1 MCMLNKTPLPIS
13 HSKVLIIGN
22 RSYKNLGDELIL
34 IGTIKLL
41 LEQHNS
47 IVIQAYDPKRL
58 GDFLKQF
65 VAMDHITLVTEIPK
79 GARSMMRY
87 IWTGKI
93 RERATLWSCDQVI
106 VGWGEILTEE
116 NPNSY
121 WYWLV
126 SLLPSL
132 MRKLFVKT
140 NIHLMWGIQLPK
152 KNQNKILFGF
162 LLKQCS
168 SIWARDEETVKN
180 LKAYGFQ
187 NASFFMDTA
196 WNAYDWANCNKKSHE
211 KYIVVNLNKNGE
223 QFAKELMTDIAAYID
238 KWYKIYYVPV
248 SKWRQADYSD
258 LDYLKPILRRFP
270 DAQIEILNRETN
282 FSAFVEIVAW
292 ATMVFSSRLHLFLI
306 ASFLKVP
313 TKVYPYQK
321 KITKM
326 QNVIKQHFSV

>member
-1 MCMLNKTPLPIS
+1 MLSKTPLPIS

-58 GDFLKQF
+58 GSFLKQF
-65 VAMDHITLVTEIPK
+65 VAMDQITLVTEIPK

-87 IWTGKI
+87 LWTGKM

-126 SLLPSL
+126 SLVPSL
-132 MRKLFVKT
+132 MRKLFTKT
-140 NIHLMWGIQLPK
+140 HIHLMWGIQIPK
-152 KNQNKILFGF
+152 KNQNKILFDF

-168 SIWARDEETVKN
+168 SIWARDEETVHQ
-180 LKAYGFQ
+180 LKTYGFK
-187 NASFFMDTA
+187 NVSFFMDTA
-196 WNAYDWANCNKKSHE
+196 WNAYDWTHSSKKSHE
-211 KYIVVNLNKNGE
+211 KHIVVNLNKNGE
-223 QFAKELMTDIAAYID
+223 HFAEELMVDIWVYAD

-248 SKWRQADYSD
+248 SKWRQADYND

-270 DAQIEILNRETN
+270 DTQIEILNWEAN
-282 FSAFVEIVAW
+282 FSAFVDILAW

-306 ASFLKVP
+306 SSFLKVP

-321 KITKM
+321 KIIKM
-326 QNVIKQHFSV
+326 QNVIKKHFSV

>member
-1 MCMLNKTPLPIS
+1 MLHKTPLPIS

-58 GDFLKQF
+58 GGFLKQF
-65 VAMDHITLVTEIPK
+65 VAMDQITLVTEIPK

-126 SLLPSL
+126 SLIPSL
-132 MRKLFVKT
+132 MRKLFAKT
-140 NIHLMWGIQLPK
+140 HIHLMWGIQLPK

-168 SIWARDEETVKN
+168 SIWARDEETVYQ
-180 LKAYGFQ
+180 LKTYGFK
-187 NASFFMDTA
+187 NISFVMDTA
-196 WNAYDWANCNKKSHE
+196 WNAYDWTHSSKKSHE
-211 KYIVVNLNKNGE
+211 KYIVVNLNKNGDH
-223 QFAKELMTDIAAYID
+223 FAGELMEDIWEYTK

-248 SKWRQADYSD
+248 SKWRQADYND

-270 DAQIEILNRETN
+270 NTQIEILNREAN
-282 FSAFVEIVAW
+282 FSAFVDILAW
-292 ATMVFSSRLHLFLI
+292 ATIVFSSRLHLFLI

-321 KITKM
+321 KIIKM
-326 QNVIKQHFSV
+326 QNVINKHFSV